1 MQQFL
6 CSPFGSSRR
15 TSNLGVS
22 FRFFVADVDCCWTC
36 RYSHSILRWA
46 FEKLLEHRLH
56 HHHQQTLF
64 LLSLLIC
71 VEINLIEIF
80 YWLFS
85 LFTRSTVDSLQT
97 FPSSKTQ
104 HFTSVFCSWLCFVF
118 PKSFTTFE
126 RLSSLQVSA
135 AVDSFCVCRQQLNAN
150 LLINRENVFNKLF
163 IITRKHRNCFSFV
176 LMKLEGKQILK
187 IYSAMFVIRASDN

>member
-6 CSPFGSSRR
+6 CSPFDSSRR

-22 FRFFVADVDCCWTC
+22 FRFIVADVDCCRTC

-80 YWLFS
+80 YRLFS
-85 LFTRSTVDSLQT
+85 LFTRSTVDSLQS
-97 FPSSKTQ
+97 FPSSKSQ
-104 HFTSVFCSWLCFVF
+104 HFTSDFWSWVCFVF
-118 PKSFTTFE
+118 LNFLKFNYNFWTFE
-126 RLSSLQVSA
+126 FIASFCCCWWLLCLSA
-135 AVDSFCVCRQQLNAN
+135 ATQFKSVN
-150 LLINRENVFNKLF
+150 
-163 IITRKHRNCFSFV
+163 
-176 LMKLEGKQILK
+176 
-187 IYSAMFVIRASDN
+187 